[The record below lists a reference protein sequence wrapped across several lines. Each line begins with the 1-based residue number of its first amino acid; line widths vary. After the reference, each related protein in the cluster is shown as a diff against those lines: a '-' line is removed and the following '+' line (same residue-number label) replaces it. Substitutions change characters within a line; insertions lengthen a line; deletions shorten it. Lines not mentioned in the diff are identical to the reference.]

1 MGDLDLF
8 NKLIRDSIL
17 STTYQIDEVSDH
29 RFYFENRYAEAIKEY
44 YELTYRKSNEFE
56 LFGTSKGF
64 NCYKICSV
72 ASSARLCFLLLGD
85 DLNSRFEWHLLNA
98 TSKKENWEKPSKN
111 DAQLDAFDFHTYYEC
126 KCQEILEHKT
136 PLPVSYSKCLEKNFG
151 IKDLSVN
158 GRNILATMKEFHLG
172 SSDKNYLHT
181 YFDIK
186 QLFTH
191 LCAIIKDNKELE
203 NRKLQY
209 IFFTPKKELMKG
221 TEFEKAYEE
230 LQSEINDIVSSDVIK
245 IAKEKFNIDFGYE
258 FISVDDDRL
267 NKDPQSLLKYLK
279 ENRTND

>member
-1 MGDLDLF
+1 MSDKDLF
-8 NKLIRDSIL
+8 NKLIRESIL
-17 STTYQIDEVSDH
+17 PTPYQIDEIAKNK
-29 RFYFENRYAEAIKEY
+29 FYFINEYAEPIKEY
-44 YELTYRKSNEFE
+44 YQLTYRRSKEFE
-56 LFGTSKGF
+56 NVKGHD
-64 NCYKICSV
+64 NYKICSV
-72 ASSARLCFLLLGD
+72 ASSARLCFLVLGD
-85 DLNSRFEWHLLNA
+85 DLNTRFEWHLLNA
-98 TSKKENWEKPSKN
+98 TSKEDVWTKPDDLR

-126 KCQEILEHKT
+126 KCQEVFDSKK
-136 PLPVSYSKCLEKNFG
+136 PLSISYIKCLEENFG
-151 IKDLSVN
+151 IKNLPTKHKK
-158 GRNILATMKEFHLG
+158 ILATMKQLHLG
-172 SSDKNYLHT
+172 SSDKNYLNTH
-181 YFDIK
+181 FDIK

-267 NKDPQSLLKYLK
+267 NKNPQALLKYLK